1 MLNQSVSTMHGRGIN
16 RKIHHID
23 GTTESRSITMS
34 LRIKNPLGKLL
45 ANNATIIIF
54 KKSVS
59 THKPIK
65 KSETEEEVSLF

>member
-1 MLNQSVSTMHGRGIN
+1 
-16 RKIHHID
+16 
-23 GTTESRSITMS
+23 MS
-34 LRIKNPLGKLL
+34 LRIKNPLGKPL

-54 KKSVS
+54 EKSVS